1 MEVSGGVSDPDWAV
15 SGTEKET
22 TSELKAGVTGPGK
35 GGLWGR
41 LGCAESAVGQVEV
54 TACRK
59 AERGT

>member
-35 GGLWGR
+35 GGDDWGVLR
-41 LGCAESAVGQVEV
+41 VQWV
-54 TACRK
+54 R
-59 AERGT
+59 